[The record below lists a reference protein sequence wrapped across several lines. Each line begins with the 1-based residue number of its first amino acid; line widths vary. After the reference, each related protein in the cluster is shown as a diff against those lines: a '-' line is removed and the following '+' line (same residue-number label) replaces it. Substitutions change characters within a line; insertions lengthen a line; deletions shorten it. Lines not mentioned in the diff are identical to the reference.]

1 MQQLVITQVTTRRQ
15 RQHFLDVPHL
25 VYRDDP
31 AWVAPLRLEEA
42 MRLSKKSPLRE
53 HAEVAAFICLDGK
66 RPVGRITAQYDRLHQ
81 EYHQDG
87 ACFFGMLEAVDD
99 QAVFAAL
106 LEAATQWARRFGA
119 QRLRGPISLSVNE
132 EIGCLV
138 DGFETPPVIM
148 MPHGR
153 PYYDQHIAHCG
164 YRGIQDL
171 LAYRIEPD
179 FPVPHTMERLL
190 QRTARRIVTRPLQRH
205 RLNEELETMRT
216 IFNDA
221 WADNWGFIPFTQKEF
236 QQLGQVLRF
245 IVDDDFIQMA
255 LLDDEPVGMIVMLP
269 NLNEASAD
277 LHGRLFPTGFLKL
290 LWRLKGG
297 GAYPRWGRVA
307 LMGVRRS
314 HQHSILG
321 AAIALRA
328 IHALREPALRR
339 GLQQVELS
347 WILEQNRPMR
357 DIIEAIGGVAYKR
370 YRLYERILEQH

>member
-1 MQQLVITQVTTRRQ
+1 MQQLVVTQVATRRE
-15 RQHFLDVPHL
+15 RQQFLDVPHL
-25 VYRDDP
+25 VYQDDP

-53 HAEVAAFICLDGK
+53 HAEVAAFVCLDGK

-81 EYHQDG
+81 EYHHDG

-106 LEAATQWARRFGA
+106 LEAAMQWARRFGA
-119 QRLRGPISLSVNE
+119 HCLRGPISLSVNE

-138 DGFETPPVIM
+138 EGFETPPVIM

-153 PYYDQHIAHCG
+153 HWYDQRISRCG

-171 LAYRIEPD
+171 LAYRIKPD
-179 FPVPHTMERLL
+179 FPVPQTMERLL
-190 QRTARRIVTRPLQRH
+190 QRTARRITIRPLQRN
-205 RLNEELETMRT
+205 RLTEELETMRA

-236 QQLGQVLRF
+236 QQLGQALRF

-255 LLDDEPVGMIVMLP
+255 LVDREPASMIVMLP
-269 NLNEASAD
+269 NLNEVIRD
-277 LHGRLFPTGFLKL
+277 LHGRLFPTGLLKL

-307 LMGVRRS
+307 LMGVRRI

-321 AAIALRA
+321 AALALRA
-328 IHALREPALRR
+328 IHTLREPALRR
-339 GLQQVELS
+339 GLEQVELS

-357 DIIEAIGGVAYKR
+357 DIIEAIGGIAYKR
-370 YRLYERILEQH
+370 YRIYERALEQH